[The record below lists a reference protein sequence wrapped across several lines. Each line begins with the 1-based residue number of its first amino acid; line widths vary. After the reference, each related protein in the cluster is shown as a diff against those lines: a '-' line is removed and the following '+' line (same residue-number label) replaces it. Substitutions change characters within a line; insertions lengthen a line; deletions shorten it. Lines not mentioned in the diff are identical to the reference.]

1 MDKIEFRKTEQPLS
15 LSDIN
20 EFEKLIKGK
29 LPEDFKNHYLKYN
42 GGYPNA
48 NWSEG
53 LELNIPFEFFLSIKY
68 GENTI
73 EKELLTL
80 NNIGLDYEQ
89 KIIFATK
96 DIRFNFYIDISQ
108 ENYGKIFVRK
118 PKYVKESKSYDII
131 LGYWEYHCENFT
143 QFLNGLNQINY
154 KEK

>member
-108 ENYGKIFVRK
+108 ENYGKI
-118 PKYVKESKSYDII
+118 
-131 LGYWEYHCENFT
+131 L
-143 QFLNGLNQINY
+143 
-154 KEK
+154 